1 MADYY
6 ELLGVSRQASSEEI
20 KKSYRQ
26 LARKYHPDANQGDAS
41 AESKFK
47 EIAKAYET
55 LSDTEK
61 RQMYDQYGEDGPA
74 QMGSPFGGGGLG
86 DIFDAFFG
94 GGGFGQQRQSG
105 PSGPARGPD
114 LEAVVD
120 LPFSNAMFG
129 ATVPVTV
136 RTAVGCETCD
146 ATGAAPG
153 TSADT
158 CGECGGAGQVRR
170 VRQSILGQMVTTGPC
185 GRCGGQGRII
195 SSPCV
200 TCRGEGRTAQ
210 EVTVTIDVPAGVDT
224 GSTLRITGRGAAG
237 PRGGANGDLYVHLRV
252 KADERF
258 VRDGLDLICDLPIGF
273 TQAVL
278 GTSLE
283 FDTLEG
289 VEQINISAGTPS
301 GKVIKLRHKG
311 VPDVNGRGRGDLL
324 VRVFVEVPT
333 KVTPQEAELI
343 HQLAELRGE
352 RVSEP
357 EHGLFSKIRSAFK

>member
-6 ELLGVSRQASSEEI
+6 ELLGVSRQASADEI

-26 LARKYHPDANQGDAS
+26 LARKYHPDANPGDAS

-55 LSDTEK
+55 LSDASK
-61 RQMYDQYGEDGPA
+61 RQSYDQYGADGPQ

-105 PSGPARGPD
+105 PSGPSRGPD

-120 LPFSNAMFG
+120 LSFDNAMFG

-136 RTAVGCETCD
+136 RTAVACDTCD

-153 TSADT
+153 TSAIT
-158 CGECGGAGQVRR
+158 CLECAGAGQVRR
-170 VRQSILGQMVTTGPC
+170 VRQSILGQMVTTAPC
-185 GRCGGQGRII
+185 GRCNGQGKMI
-195 SSPCV
+195 SSPCP
-200 TCRGEGRTAQ
+200 TCRGEGRAAK
-210 EVTVTIDVPAGVDT
+210 EVTVTVDVPAGVDT

-237 PRGGANGDLYVHLRV
+237 PRGGPTGDLYVHLRV
-252 KADERF
+252 KPDERF
-258 VRDGLDLICDLPIGF
+258 VRDGLDLICDLPIGY

-278 GTSLE
+278 GTAIE
-283 FDTLEG
+283 FETLDGSET
-289 VEQINISAGTPS
+289 ITIPAGTPS
-301 GKVIKLRHKG
+301 GKVFKLRHKG
-311 VPDVNGRGRGDLL
+311 VPDVNGRGRGDLM
-324 VRVFVEVPT
+324 VRVSVFVPT
-333 KVTPQEAELI
+333 KLSDEESNL
-343 HQLAELRGE
+343 LYKYAELRGE
-352 RVSEP
+352 HVAEP
-357 EHGLFSKIRSAFK
+357 DHGLFSKIRSAFK